1 MRFRMAVDDD
11 LDQVA
16 GLLAE
21 AELPPVDASQSLANL
36 IVGFD
41 DSQLAGCVG
50 LEVNA
55 RTGLV
60 RSMVVAPDHR
70 ANGLGRELFR
80 SLLARAYELGLKE
93 LFLLTVDA
101 EGFFAKLGFTAVPR
115 DQAPGSIQDSREY
128 RELCPETATL
138 MRLSLA

>member
-1 MRFRMAVDDD
+1 MRFRTAVDDD

-16 GLLAE
+16 ALLAE
-21 AELPPVDASQSLANL
+21 AELPPVDASQSLSNL
-36 IVGFD
+36 IVSFD
-41 DSQLAGCVG
+41 DSQLVGCVA
-50 LEVNA
+50 LEFNA

-60 RSMVVAPDHR
+60 RSMVIAPDHR

-80 SLLARAYELGLKE
+80 SLLARVYELGLKE
-93 LFLLTVDA
+93 LFLLTVDT
-101 EGFFAKLGFTAVPR
+101 EGFFAKLGFTAVSR
-115 DQAPGSIQDSREY
+115 DRAPASIQGSREY

>member
-1 MRFRMAVDDD
+1 MRFRTAVDDD

-16 GLLAE
+16 ALLAE
-21 AELPPVDASQSLANL
+21 AELPPVDASQSLSNL

-41 DSQLAGCVG
+41 DSQLVGCVG
-50 LEVNA
+50 LEVYA

-60 RSMVVAPDHR
+60 RSMVVTPDRR

-115 DQAPGSIQDSREY
+115 DRAPASIQDSTES

-138 MRLSLA
+138 MHLSLA